1 VGKIIAT
8 SYLHD
13 GKLMHAVFSNNVLA
27 GSLSSLDIDSGTSDT
42 LLRSPQSYLGTVS
55 EDEADRI
62 RNILAPAYRKGFRI
76 IFLVG
81 AGLCA
86 FAFAVAFFMMPQVE
100 LSRPDDAKLKE
111 EGRQAYKDKKSASA
125 A

>member
-1 VGKIIAT
+1 
-8 SYLHD
+8 
-13 GKLMHAVFSNNVLA
+13 M
-27 GSLSSLDIDSGTSDT
+27 DIDGDTTET
-42 LLRSPQSYLGTVS
+42 LLRSPQSYMGTVS

-62 RNILAPAYRKGFRI
+62 RSILAPAYRKGFRV

-86 FAFAVAFFMMPQVE
+86 LAFVVAFFMMPQVE